1 MDFNSQW
8 KSEEEK
14 IFKAG
19 FNFSQADTDLCL
31 ARGTVP
37 HRRPLTY
44 LWSRKFCRFLLS
56 PVYALPPRGVVQLN
70 WGWVGAR
77 HKSCGE
83 SERGKAAV
91 IRDAGTAPHSDAPTA
106 DCLCC
111 PSRLP
116 TYQLG
121 EQANSPKAAQFT
133 QVWGQ
138 IHHCTGKISFI
149 SFIIGEVSP
158 GGWSHC
164 LSLNR
169 RRTPLAARSWF
180 KRSLWYSQL
189 ELPPSLLQH
198 LILLSSVNITCI
210 RKEVQRLDPIEKSQ
224 LWFESV

>member
-1 MDFNSQW
+1 MKIW
-8 KSEEEK
+8 KSSK
-14 IFKAG
+14 LDSISLRLTQIFVWREVL
-19 FNFSQADTDLCL
+19 T
-31 ARGTVP
+31 

-91 IRDAGTAPHSDAPTA
+91 IRDAGTAPHSDTPAA
-106 DCLCC
+106 DCVCC
-111 PSRLP
+111 SSRLP
-116 TYQLG
+116 TETYQLG
-121 EQANSPKAAQFT
+121 KQANSPKAAQLT

-149 SFIIGEVSP
+149 SFIIAEVSP
-158 GGWSHC
+158 GGWSRC

-169 RRTPLAARSWF
+169 RRV
-180 KRSLWYSQL
+180 SLVS
-189 ELPPSLLQH
+189 
-198 LILLSSVNITCI
+198 
-210 RKEVQRLDPIEKSQ
+210 
-224 LWFESV
+224 